1 MDNRDI
7 SRRSLLSGILLSG
20 AAIMAGC
27 SSPTA
32 KSTQTPSDIA
42 TETESTETKKPME
55 LPQTEVKA
63 PEGKEIATLAN
74 GCFWCTE
81 AIFQD
86 VKGVE
91 KVVSGFTGGHVV
103 KPSYEEVCGKRTGH
117 AEALQVTFDPKIV
130 TFKQLLEIFFTTHD
144 PTTPN
149 RQGNDS
155 GPQYRSGVFYH
166 SPEQKKIAEE
176 TIKEFDAKKL
186 YDNPIVTEV
195 TEFANFYS
203 AEAYHQG
210 YYNNNGFQPYCRAV
224 IQPKVAKFREKWKDL
239 LKR

>member
-1 MDNRDI
+1 MDNREI
-7 SRRSLLSGILLSG
+7 SRRSLLSGILLMG
-20 AAIMAGC
+20 AAIISGC
-27 SSPTA
+27 SSPAANTMP
-32 KSTQTPSDIA
+32 TPSDRA
-42 TETESTETKKPME
+42 TEIENTGMKTTME
-55 LPQTEVKA
+55 LPKTEVKV

-86 VKGVE
+86 VKGVD
-91 KVVSGFTGGHVV
+91 KVVSGYSGGQVAN
-103 KPSYEEVCGKRTGH
+103 PSYEAVCDKRTGH
-117 AEALQVTFDPKIV
+117 AEALQITFDPKIV
-130 TFKQLLEIFFTTHD
+130 SFKQLLEIFFTTHD

-155 GPQYRSGVFYH
+155 GPQYRSGIFYH
-166 SPEQKKIAEE
+166 SPEQKAIAEE

-186 YDNPIVTEV
+186 YDAPIVTEV
-195 TEFANFYS
+195 TEFANFYP
-203 AEAYHQG
+203 AEGYHQG

-224 IQPKVAKFREKWKDL
+224 IQPKVAKFREKYRDL